1 MVKQQQPDDC
11 VMAKRQDWSNK
22 NSGAYPSENM
32 TYGACQSR
40 RLRRALGPHMGRRGP
55 PGGGKGATV
64 PTARGL
70 SSHAKAL
77 GRHCQNRELWRTLSS
92 PNREEPWRTPA
103 GNRVQ
108 RRSYCTAH
116 LQPGEESS
124 AMQAAL
130 EYVLR
135 CCCAQSAECAER
147 LMQNTAAHA
156 RIAKEQ
162 TDVQLGYSE
171 PESTHLVRLCPNAS
185 ASDHR
190 TATAKVPT
198 LNWRP
203 GFVQPIDCPE
213 NQQNSGPSTRR
224 PV

>member
-1 MVKQQQPDDC
+1 
-11 VMAKRQDWSNK
+11 
-22 NSGAYPSENM
+22 
-32 TYGACQSR
+32 
-40 RLRRALGPHMGRRGP
+40 
-55 PGGGKGATV
+55 
-64 PTARGL
+64 
-70 SSHAKAL
+70 
-77 GRHCQNRELWRTLSS
+77 
-92 PNREEPWRTPA
+92 
-103 GNRVQ
+103 
-108 RRSYCTAH
+108 
-116 LQPGEESS
+116 
-124 AMQAAL
+124 
-130 EYVLR
+130 
-135 CCCAQSAECAER
+135 
-147 LMQNTAAHA
+147 MQNTAAHA